1 MPISPTKEYKDAQ
14 VTRVH
19 LPFAVEEEFFLEDI
33 GTPPRKPVYEAIKRL
48 VDILCS
54 LAALSVFLLPM
65 LVIAICV
72 KLDSRGTVFYKQERL
87 GLNGKPFT
95 IVKFRTMVMDAEA
108 QGVRWAEGDHDS
120 RNTRIGGFLRKY
132 RLDEL
137 PQFWCTLVG
146 SMSLVGPRPERACY
160 YEAFERYIHGFHQRL
175 KVKPGI
181 TGLAQT
187 TGYTL
192 PPQEKAA
199 YDLEYIKTRSLW
211 TDLKLLFKTVAVVV
225 THRNED

>member
-1 MPISPTKEYKDAQ
+1 MVSAPTKEYIDAEA
-14 VTRVH
+14 TRVH

-33 GTPPRKPVYEAIKRL
+33 GVPPRKPVYEAIKRL
-48 VDILCS
+48 MDIACS
-54 LAALSVFLLPM
+54 VAALTVCALPM
-65 LVIAICV
+65 AVIALCV
-72 KLDSRGTVFYKQERL
+72 KLDSPGTVLYKQERL

-95 IVKFRTMVMDAEA
+95 MVKFRTMVMNAES
-108 QGVRWAEGDHDS
+108 QGVRWAEGDNDS

-187 TGYTL
+187 TDYAL
-192 PPQEKAA
+192 PPEKKVE

-211 TDLKLLFKTVAVVV
+211 TDIKLLFRTVVVVV
-225 THRNED
+225 THKGD

>member
-1 MPISPTKEYKDAQ
+1 MPISPPKEYTEAQ
-14 VTRVH
+14 ATRVH

-33 GTPPRKPVYEAIKRL
+33 GVPPRKPLYEAIKRAFD
-48 VDILCS
+48 VLCS
-54 LAALSVFLLPM
+54 AIALIFCAFPM
-65 LVIAICV
+65 LLIAICV
-72 KLDSRGTVFYKQERL
+72 KLDSPGTVFYKQERL
-87 GLNGKPFT
+87 GLNGKPFK
-95 IVKFRTMVMDAEA
+95 IVKFRTMVMNAEA
-108 QGVRWAEGDHDS
+108 QGVRWSEGDNDS

-187 TGYTL
+187 TDYAL
-192 PPQEKAA
+192 PPEQKAA
-199 YDLEYIKTRSLW
+199 YDLEYIKSRSLW
-211 TDLKLLFKTVAVVV
+211 TDLKLLFKTVIVVV
-225 THRNED
+225 THKGD

>member
-1 MPISPTKEYKDAQ
+1 MTFSPTKEYTEAEARQ
-14 VTRVH
+14 VH
-19 LPFAVEEEFFLEDI
+19 LPYVVKEEFFLEDI
-33 GTPPRKPVYEAIKRL
+33 GEPVRKPVYEIIKRF
-48 VDILCS
+48 VDIVCS
-54 LAALSVFLLPM
+54 LAALSFFALPM
-65 LVIAICV
+65 IIIAICV
-72 KLDSRGTVFYKQERL
+72 KLDSPGTIFYKQERL

-95 IVKFRTMVMDAEA
+95 MVKFRTMVMNAEA
-108 QGVRWAEGDHDS
+108 QGVRWAEGDNDS
-120 RNTRIGGFLRKY
+120 RNTNIGGFLRKY

-146 SMSLVGPRPERACY
+146 TMSLVGPRPERACY
-160 YEAFERYIHGFHQRL
+160 YEAFERYIHGFSQRM

-192 PPQEKAA
+192 PPEEKAA

-211 TDLKLLFKTVAVVV
+211 TDIKLLFKTIIVVV
-225 THRNED
+225 THKSE

>member
-1 MPISPTKEYKDAQ
+1 MTISPTKEYEEAQ
-14 VTRVH
+14 ATRVH
-19 LPFAVEEEFFLEDI
+19 MPFAVEEEYFLEDI
-33 GTPPRKPVYEAIKRL
+33 GVPPRKPVYEAIKRL
-48 VDILCS
+48 ADIACS
-54 LAALSVFLLPM
+54 VVALSVFALPM
-65 LVIAICV
+65 AVIAVCV
-72 KLDSRGTVFYKQERL
+72 KLDSPGTIFYKQERL
-87 GLNGKPFT
+87 GLNGKPFN

-108 QGVRWAEGDHDS
+108 QGVRWAEGDNDS

-146 SMSLVGPRPERACY
+146 TMSLVGPRPERGCY
-160 YEAFERYIHGFHQRL
+160 YEAFERYIHGFHQRM

-187 TGYTL
+187 TDYLL
-192 PPQEKAA
+192 PPQEKAV

-211 TDLKLLFKTVAVVV
+211 TDLKLLFKTVAVVFS
-225 THRNED
+225 HAEE

>member
-1 MPISPTKEYKDAQ
+1 MTATPTKEYTEAEAR
-14 VTRVH
+14 RVH

-33 GTPPRKPVYEAIKRL
+33 GDTPRKPLYECIKRL
-48 VDILCS
+48 VDIACS
-54 LAALSVFLLPM
+54 VAALTLCALPM
-65 LVIAICV
+65 AVIAVCI
-72 KLDSRGTVFYKQERL
+72 KLDSPGTVFYKQERL

-95 IVKFRTMVMDAEA
+95 IVKFRTMVMNAEA
-108 QGVRWAEGDHDS
+108 QGVRWSEGDNDS

-187 TGYTL
+187 TDYAL
-192 PPQEKAA
+192 PPEQKAA

-211 TDLKLLFKTVAVVV
+211 TDIKLLFRTLIVVV
-225 THRNED
+225 THKGE